1 MGFNTLARTQ
11 GSGAHTQHLEAYRE
25 RWPTLRDM
33 KVPQLP
39 QQTLQAEH
47 RGLQE
52 RACLSDRL
60 CRKEISR
67 CPGSLRGPGDAPPTR
82 QE

>member
-11 GSGAHTQHLEAYRE
+11 GGGAHTRLLEAYRE
-25 RWPTLRDM
+25 RWPTLSDM

-47 RGLQE
+47 RGPQE
-52 RACLSDRL
+52 WACLSDRL

-67 CPGSLRGPGDAPPTR
+67 CPGSPGGPGDAPPTR
-82 QE
+82 EE